1 MKYFEFGQENEKT
14 LLLLHGVFT
23 TWKTSFEKL
32 IEIAKEEYHVI
43 AVAYDGFN
51 PDEPEVDA
59 DITGVISE
67 AKKITEYLVEK
78 FDGKVDIIL
87 GESLGGMVMTE
98 ILLDPRITVHTAI
111 ADGFTIMEYPN
122 FKHDIFKRMVA
133 GSIAGIMQSVF
144 KMNKKMLAKIVGLK
158 DEEELN
164 QMLYTNVSKATIYNM
179 EYSMMPYRYKF
190 EAFNLSDTYLWHGEK
205 EPGLKKVLKI
215 SKEKYHF
222 QHKIFA
228 EKGHGSLLLE
238 PEKLL
243 EEINDAYAGY
253 II

>member
-144 KMNKKMLAKIVGLK
+144 KMNKKMLAKIV
-158 DEEELN
+158 
-164 QMLYTNVSKATIYNM
+164 
-179 EYSMMPYRYKF
+179 
-190 EAFNLSDTYLWHGEK
+190 
-205 EPGLKKVLKI
+205 VLRP
-215 SKEKYHF
+215 F
-222 QHKIFA
+222 Q
-228 EKGHGSLLLE
+228 LDLQLT
-238 PEKLL
+238 
-243 EEINDAYAGY
+243 
-253 II
+253 

>member
-32 IEIAKEEYHVI
+32 IEIAKE
-43 AVAYDGFN
+43 
-51 PDEPEVDA
+51 
-59 DITGVISE
+59 
-67 AKKITEYLVEK
+67 
-78 FDGKVDIIL
+78 
-87 GESLGGMVMTE
+87 
-98 ILLDPRITVHTAI
+98 
-111 ADGFTIMEYPN
+111 
-122 FKHDIFKRMVA
+122 
-133 GSIAGIMQSVF
+133 
-144 KMNKKMLAKIVGLK
+144 
-158 DEEELN
+158 
-164 QMLYTNVSKATIYNM
+164 
-179 EYSMMPYRYKF
+179 
-190 EAFNLSDTYLWHGEK
+190 
-205 EPGLKKVLKI
+205 
-215 SKEKYHF
+215 KYYF